1 MKSVNMK
8 GDEPPSTEKQW
19 LMTLYDLRDK
29 VAIITGSGRGIGRAI
44 AIRLAM
50 EKTKDLDK

>member
-1 MKSVNMK
+1 
-8 GDEPPSTEKQW
+8 
-19 LMTLYDLRDK
+19 MTLYDLRDK